1 MELRFLVDGML
12 GSLAV
17 KLRIFGFDT
26 EYDVDMDDKSI
37 LDIAKRQSRVIITS
51 DRLLAKNAI
60 KQKMNCVL
68 INEKNDEARLK
79 TIFSRY
85 KKEFGQINSMSSRCP
100 KCNKLVSPVKKNE
113 VTNLVPKNVILNHEL
128 FFKCK
133 ICGKIYWKG
142 SHWLRINELTK
153 RLNSQLNVTSS

>member
-1 MELRFLVDGML
+1 MKLRFLVDGML

-26 EYDVDMDDKSI
+26 EYNVNMEDKSI
-37 LDIAKRQSRVIITS
+37 LDTAKRKRRVIITS
-51 DRLLAKNAI
+51 DRLLAENAI

-85 KKEFGQINSMSSRCP
+85 KKEFGKINSMGSRCP

-113 VTNLVPKNVILNHEL
+113 VINLVPKNVILNQEV

-133 ICGKIYWKG
+133 ICGKIYWNG
-142 SHWLRINELTK
+142 SHWLRLNELTK
-153 RLNSQLNVTSS
+153 RLNTKLNITSS